1 MMTTLDPWDDADVLA
16 QRLQYP
22 DALLFVLI
30 GAEQWC
36 ARCRDMRP
44 HFDAL
49 VADAKRDETW
59 LRFDLE
65 EHAEFLGGYLPD
77 DLPVLVAYRGKELVN
92 CAVLESHAAL
102 LQAVAWS
109 RSASGLD
116 QPDPGIRARLLMQD
130 WAG

>member
-1 MMTTLDPWDDADVLA
+1 MMAALDPWDDADVLA

-22 DALLFVLI
+22 DALLFILI

-44 HFDAL
+44 YFDAL
-49 VADAKRDETW
+49 TAEAQRDETW

-65 EHAEFLGGYLPD
+65 EHAEFLGDYLPD
-77 DLPVLVAYRGKELVN
+77 DLPVLVAYRGKELVS
-92 CAVLESHAAL
+92 CAVVVSRAAL
-102 LQAVAWS
+102 DQAVALARLS
-109 RSASGLD
+109 SATELA
-116 QPDPGIRARLLMQD
+116 DPGIRARLLMHD